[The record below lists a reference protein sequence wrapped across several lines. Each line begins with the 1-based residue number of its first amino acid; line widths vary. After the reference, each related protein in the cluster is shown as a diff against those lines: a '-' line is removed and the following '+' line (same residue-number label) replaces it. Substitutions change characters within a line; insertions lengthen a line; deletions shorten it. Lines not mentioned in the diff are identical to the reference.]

1 MAEGI
6 PQSFTRFG
14 SLLRYLRQHVRLTQD
29 EFGLAVGYSRA
40 HIARLE
46 NGQRTPD
53 PEIVQA
59 RFIEALHLCDEP
71 DWAARLIEL
80 AGAAREQPAIEPLV
94 ESPSNVPNNLPVQI
108 SSFIGREKELT
119 ALERLLAGSR
129 LITLTG
135 AGGTG
140 KTRLA
145 LELAARLAV
154 DTNADAFPDGIWLV
168 ELAALSD
175 PAFVPQT
182 IASAIGVYEEPG
194 SPLLPTLA
202 GALKGK
208 HLLLILDNCEHLIE
222 ACATFANHVL
232 RHSHAVRILATSR
245 EALGIAGELAWRVP
259 PLQTPDCSQ
268 PITPANLERYE
279 AVHLFVE
286 RANLALPEFV
296 LTADNARAVQH
307 ICARL
312 DGIPLAIEL
321 AAARMKALSA
331 QEIDAHLDDCFR
343 LLAGGS
349 RAVLPRHK
357 TLRALI
363 DWSYQLLTEPERV
376 LLRRLSVFMGGWT
389 LGAAETVCAGEGID
403 AGEVLDLLARLV
415 DKSLVMVDESGAA
428 TRYSLLET
436 IRQYALEKLADA
448 REDVLVHE
456 RHLDYYLN
464 MGEDAVVSIRKMPA
478 EQVSL
483 LKCLALE
490 LDNVRRALEWAAEIG
505 RIDDGLRLAHAWFD
519 VFIVRAG
526 QAEVLARM
534 QSLLAQAA
542 ALKHTRAQ
550 ALALIDVGNIH
561 ERQAE
566 FEQALAMLSRAQEIG
581 LKLGDPGILSQ
592 VYCWLASYTQ
602 FHGDYTLARSHIKQ
616 WRAFIIAGHLLDG
629 DNLQA
634 EESALLGHVALS
646 EGDYPLARRLFA
658 QSYELAS
665 GSDKISTT
673 ATARHLGYA
682 LVYVG
687 DFAEAEARL
696 RESLVD
702 NFAMGDMQAVA
713 ASLGAFGVL
722 ALARNDLRRAARLF
736 GASEALSQSIHIPL
750 MTSDTR
756 QVQHAVAALRTQ
768 LDAETMHSEWAAGQ
782 TMTAEQAI
790 AYAVDEPHA

>member
-14 SLLRYLRQHVRLTQD
+14 SLLRYLRQHVGLTQD

-40 HIARLE
+40 HITRLE

-53 PEIVQA
+53 PAIVQA
-59 RFIEALHLCDEP
+59 RFVEALHLCDEP
-71 DWAARLIEL
+71 AWAARLVEL
-80 AGAAREQPAIEPLV
+80 AGVAREQPAAEPLV

-129 LITLTG
+129 LLTLTG

-145 LELAARLAV
+145 LELAARLAA
-154 DTNADAFPDGIWLV
+154 DSNADAFPDGIWLV

-182 IASAIGVYEEPG
+182 IASAIGVYEEPR

-202 GALKGK
+202 GVLKDK
-208 HLLLILDNCEHLIE
+208 QLLLILDNCEHLGE
-222 ACATFANHVL
+222 TCATFADYVL
-232 RHSHAVRILATSR
+232 RHSRAMRILTTSR

-268 PITPANLERYE
+268 PITPASLARYE

-286 RANLALPEFV
+286 RTNLALPEFV
-296 LTADNARAVQH
+296 LTADNAWAVQH

-349 RAVLPRHK
+349 RAALPRHR

-363 DWSYQLLTEPERV
+363 DWSYQLLTEPERM
-376 LLRRLSVFMGGWT
+376 LLRRLSVFAGGWT
-389 LGAAETVCAGEGID
+389 LDAAEAVCAGECLD
-403 AGEVLDLLARLV
+403 AREVLELLIHLV
-415 DKSLVMVDESGAA
+415 DKSLVMADESGIV
-428 TRYSLLET
+428 TRYALLET
-436 IRQYALEKLADA
+436 IRQYALEKLVDA
-448 REDVLVHE
+448 HESTPVRE
-456 RHLDYYLN
+456 RHLDCYLK
-464 MGEDAVVSIRKMPA
+464 MGAVVSFRKIPA
-478 EQVSL
+478 EQVNL
-483 LKCLALE
+483 FKCLALE

-542 ALKHTRAQ
+542 ALKPTRAQ
-550 ALALIDVGNIH
+550 ALVLIDISNVH

-566 FEQALAMLSRAQEIG
+566 LEQALAMLSRAQEIG
-581 LKLGDPGILSQ
+581 FELDDPGILSQ
-592 VYCWLASYTQ
+592 VYYWLASYAH
-602 FHGDYTLARSHIKQ
+602 FRGDYALARLHVKQ
-616 WRAFIIAGHLLDG
+616 WRAFIIVGHLLDG

-646 EGDYPLARRLFA
+646 EGDYPLSRRLFA

-665 GSDKISTT
+665 GSDKISTS

-682 LVYVG
+682 LAYVG

-756 QVQHAVAALRTQ
+756 QVEHAVAALRTQ
-768 LDAETMHSEWAAGQ
+768 LDAATLHSEWVAGQ
-782 TMTAEQAI
+782 DMTAEQAI
-790 AYAVDEPHA
+790 AYVVDEPHA

>member
-14 SLLRYLRQHVRLTQD
+14 SLLRYLRQHVGLTQD

-40 HIARLE
+40 HITRLE

-53 PEIVQA
+53 PAIVQA
-59 RFIEALHLCDEP
+59 RFIKALHLRDEP
-71 DWAARLIEL
+71 AWAARLVEL
-80 AGAAREQPAIEPLV
+80 ASAAREQPAAEQLV

-108 SSFIGREKELT
+108 SSFIGREKELAT
-119 ALERLLAGSR
+119 LERLLTETR
-129 LITLTG
+129 LLTLTG
-135 AGGTG
+135 SGGTG

-145 LELAARLAV
+145 QELAARQVV
-154 DTNADAFPDGIWLV
+154 DSPKPAYPDGIWWV
-168 ELAALSD
+168 ELASLSA

-194 SPLLPTLA
+194 CPLLSTLA
-202 GALKGK
+202 GVLKDK
-208 HLLLILDNCEHLIE
+208 QLLVILDNCEHLGE
-222 ACATFANHVL
+222 ACATFADYVL
-232 RHSHAVRILATSR
+232 RHSRAVRILTTSR

-268 PITPANLERYE
+268 PITPARLARYE
-279 AVHLFVE
+279 AVRLFVE
-286 RANLALPEFV
+286 RASLALPEFV
-296 LTADNARAVQH
+296 LTADNAWAVQH

-349 RAVLPRHK
+349 RAALPRHR

-376 LLRRLSVFMGGWT
+376 LLRRLSVFAGGWT
-389 LGAAETVCAGEGID
+389 LDAAEAVCAGECLD
-403 AGEVLDLLARLV
+403 VREVLELLIYLV
-415 DKSLVMVDESGAA
+415 DKSLVMADESGIV
-428 TRYSLLET
+428 TRYALLET
-436 IRQYALEKLADA
+436 IRQYALEKLVDA
-448 REDVLVHE
+448 PECTPVRE
-456 RHLDYYLN
+456 RHLDCYLKL
-464 MGEDAVVSIRKMPA
+464 GEVSFRKIPA
-478 EQVSL
+478 EQVNL
-483 LKCLALE
+483 FKCLALE

-534 QSLLAQAA
+534 QSFLAQAA
-542 ALKHTRAQ
+542 ALEPTRAQ

-566 FEQALAMLSRAQEIG
+566 LEPALAMLSRAQAIG
-581 LKLGDPGILSQ
+581 LALNDPGILSQ
-592 VYCWLASYTQ
+592 VYYWLASYAN
-602 FHGDYTLARSHIKQ
+602 FRGDYALARLHVKQ
-616 WRAFIIAGHLLDG
+616 WRAFIIAGHLLDEN
-629 DNLQA
+629 NLQA
-634 EESALLGHVALS
+634 EESAQLGHVALS
-646 EGDYPLARRLFA
+646 EGDYALARQLLA
-658 QSYELAS
+658 QSYELVS
-665 GSDKISTT
+665 GSDKISKT

-682 LVYVG
+682 LAYVG
-687 DFAEAEARL
+687 DFAEAEARF

-736 GASEALSQSIHIPL
+736 GASEVLSQSIHIPL
-750 MTSDTR
+750 MTSDAR
-756 QVQHAVAALRTQ
+756 QVQHGVAALRTQ
-768 LDAETMHSEWAAGQ
+768 LDAATLHSEWMAGQ
-782 TMTAEQAI
+782 DMTAEQAI
-790 AYAVDEPHA
+790 AYAVDEPHV